1 MNVSTTPAAPA
12 SNATM
17 SMTVVDHDNASI
29 LLDRDAMTKDAARI
43 DLEIDPFLAKGKPGS
58 DEVDLDLRV
67 SNELSIGKTDHDEP
81 FDVLPGQVDGGL
93 YAWLSVIVTF
103 ATYFSAFGLHYA
115 YGLFQDWYQRYDF
128 PDASP
133 SSLALAGALQ
143 PASMFLCGIVVG
155 DLSERVPF
163 RTVVFAGT
171 IVIGIAIALASFA
184 TQVWHLCLTQGV
196 LFGVGCSL
204 VYYPVTSLPS
214 QWWVKNRSLATG
226 IGMAGSGAGPLV
238 YSLVI
243 SELLPRLGSKVTL
256 RVMGAGTVAILLV
269 ATALIRTRFPARRRS
284 TTNADSS
291 IWTPLRDRRLQLIL
305 ASRLCISIGYLLP
318 FVFLPNYVV
327 AVVGAPPSF
336 AALLLTLINALS
348 FAGRIITGW
357 LADRAGNVNMY
368 ALSILLTGSGTLA
381 LWLPAGNVHGM
392 LIAYASVFGLTAG
405 AYIALL
411 PSVLAQLF
419 GAHRLPSMLG
429 SVAIANAVGNLAGP
443 PIAGALITAGKGA
456 LWSPALDYGG
466 AIVFSGVVMAVGAL
480 IMVYMRF
487 AMLDGHVW
495 AKH

>member
-1 MNVSTTPAAPA
+1 MKTPATPTAPA
-12 SNATM
+12 TTATT
-17 SMTVVDHDNASI
+17 SMTIVDHDRASI
-29 LLDRDAMTKDAARI
+29 SLDLDVATKDAARV
-43 DLEIDPFLAKGKPGS
+43 DLEFDPFLAKEMRDS
-58 DEVDLDLRV
+58 DDDLDAACN
-67 SNELSIGKTDHDEP
+67 SSKPSICESGPDEP
-81 FDVLPGQVDGGL
+81 IDVLPGRVDGGL
-93 YAWLSVIVTF
+93 HAWLSVFVTF

-133 SSLALAGALQ
+133 SSLALVGALQ
-143 PASMFLCGIVVG
+143 PAI
-155 DLSERVPF
+155 
-163 RTVVFAGT
+163 
-171 IVIGIAIALASFA
+171 
-184 TQVWHLCLTQGV
+184 WHLCLTQGV

-204 VYYPVTSLPS
+204 VYYPITSLPS

-256 RVMGAGTVAILLV
+256 RIMGAGTVAILLV
-269 ATALIRTRFPARRRS
+269 ATALIRTRFPVHRRS
-284 TTNADSS
+284 TTNAGSS

-305 ASRLCISIGYLLP
+305 ASRLCISIGYFLP
-318 FVFLPNYVV
+318 FVFLPSYVV

-357 LADRAGNVNMY
+357 LADRVGNVNMY
-368 ALSILLTGSGTLA
+368 ALSIFLTGFGTIV
-381 LWLPAGNVHGM
+381 LWLPAGTAQGM

-429 SVAIANAVGNLAGP
+429 SVAVANAVGNLAGP
-443 PIAGALITAGKGA
+443 PIAGALVAAGKGA
-456 LWSPALDYGG
+456 VWSPALEYGG

-480 IMVYMRF
+480 IMVYLRF
-487 AMLDGHVW
+487 AMLDGRMW
-495 AKH
+495 AKQ